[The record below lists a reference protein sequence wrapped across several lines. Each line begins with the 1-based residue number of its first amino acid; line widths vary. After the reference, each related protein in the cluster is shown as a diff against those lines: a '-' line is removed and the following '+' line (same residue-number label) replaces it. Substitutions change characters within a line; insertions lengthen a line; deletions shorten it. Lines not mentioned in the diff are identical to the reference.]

1 MNMAHFPFNSHDQAF
16 SIVSDEVNSTIT
28 RFRIVNNA
36 LPGDLF
42 LRLLEIYG
50 LINKLCLGHLITKEE
65 SYVSNV

>member
-1 MNMAHFPFNSHDQAF
+1 MNMAHFSFNSHDEAF
-16 SIVSDEVNSTIT
+16 SIVPDEVSSTIA

-42 LRLLEIYG
+42 PRLLEIYG
-50 LINKLCLGHLITKEE
+50 LINKLCLCHLIAKKE